1 MYACFFQ
8 AKFTHFR
15 VPFFHEEVGI
25 EGCGV
30 IWPAKITFPCMKN
43 VLLYSGMLSLTLTM
57 GCQDRPESE
66 STAEFQPA
74 YRMPLKYPETPVESV
89 YDTLHGQVIHDP
101 YRSLEDDRSAS
112 TMAWVDAQNAVTR
125 SYLDAIPVRQAL
137 RDRFEALYNYEK
149 VGIPRKV
156 GNYYFITRNNGLQ
169 NQSVTYRREGLNGPE
184 TVFLDPNALSAD
196 GTVTASLADASED
209 DRYVGVVR
217 SVGGSDWQEIRIM
230 ETATGK
236 ETGDVLNWVKFSG
249 VAWKGNGFYYSRYP
263 EPQGSALS
271 QENTFHSVYYHRL
284 GTPQSADEL
293 VFRNDQEPNRYHFV
307 SVTEDKKF
315 LILNTSTGTDGNSLH
330 FKDADKPQ
338 SPWLPLVEGFDTHS
352 SVVTHQ
358 GGFLYVL
365 TDIDAPRYRLVKAPV
380 ASAADRATWTEVI
393 PQNEHLLESVSAAA
407 GALYAQYLRNA
418 CSAVIC
424 TDLAGG
430 NAKEIA
436 LPNAQGTVSGFGGDW
451 EDTELFYAFTSFTVP
466 TSIYR
471 FDPTTAES
479 TVFAAPKVD
488 FNPEDYESSQ
498 VWYASKDGT
507 KIPMFLVHK
516 KGLKRDGKAPTY
528 LYAYGGFNIS
538 LTPSFNPS
546 LLLLLEQGGIY
557 AMPNLRGGGEF
568 GEDWHRAGMLEKK
581 QNVFDD
587 FIAAG
592 EYLIAQGYTR
602 SERLAIAGG
611 SNGGLLV
618 GAVMTQRPDL
628 ARVAFPAVGV
638 LDMVRYHRFTIGW
651 GWIPE
656 YGCADSSAT
665 SLGYL
670 MAYSPYHNLKEGV
683 RYPATMVTTA
693 DHDDRVVP
701 AHSFKFAARLQACHN
716 GPEPVLIRIDKD
728 AGHGAGKPT
737 GKILDEQADR
747 WAFMLHEMGLGGTM
761 REPAAPA
768 P

>member
-1 MYACFFQ
+1 MCNLAF
-8 AKFTHFR
+8 AKATSLR
-15 VPFFHEEVGI
+15 
-25 EGCGV
+25 
-30 IWPAKITFPCMKN
+30 MKN
-43 VLLYSGMLSLTLTM
+43 AILTGTALGMTLLL
-57 GCQDRPESE
+57 GCNDAPDAPSD
-66 STAEFQPA
+66 AEFHPA
-74 YRMPLKYPETPVESV
+74 YRMPLSYPETPVESV
-89 YDTLHGQVIHDP
+89 FDTLHGEVIHDP
-101 YRSLEDDRSAS
+101 YRSLEDDRSPS
-112 TMAWVDAQNAVTR
+112 TTAWVDAQNAVTR
-125 SYLDAIPVRQAL
+125 SYLDAIPVRQEL

-156 GNYYFITRNNGLQ
+156 GNYYFISRNDGLQ
-169 NQSVTYRREGLNGPE
+169 NQPVTYRREGLQGAE
-184 TVFLDPNALSAD
+184 TVFLDPNALSSD
-196 GTVTASLADASED
+196 GTITASLADASED
-209 DRYVGVVR
+209 GRYVGVIR
-217 SVGGSDWQEIRIM
+217 SVGGSDWQEIRVM

-249 VAWKGNGFYYSRYP
+249 VAWKGDGFYYSRYP
-263 EPQGSALS
+263 EPEGSALS

-293 VFRNDQEPNRYHFV
+293 VFRNDKEPNRYHFV
-307 SVTEDKKF
+307 SVTEDQKY

-330 FKDADKPQ
+330 FKEANQPR
-338 SPWLPLVEGFDTHS
+338 SPWRPIVEGFDTHS
-352 SVVTHQ
+352 SVVAHLD
-358 GGFLYVL
+358 GNFLLL
-365 TDIDAPRYRLVKAPV
+365 TDIEAPRYRLVQAP
-380 ASAADRATWTEVI
+380 ASSASDRSTWKEVI
-393 PQNEHLLESVSAAA
+393 PQSEHLLESVSAAA

-418 CSAVIC
+418 CAAVIR
-424 TDLAGG
+424 TNATGG
-430 NAKEIA
+430 DAKEIV
-436 LPNAQGTVSGFGGDW
+436 LPGAQGSVSGLGGKW
-451 EDTELFYAFTSFTVP
+451 TDTELFYAYTSFTVP

-471 FDPTTAES
+471 FDPQSATSEL
-479 TVFAAPKVD
+479 FAAPKVA
-488 FNPEDYESSQ
+488 FNPEDYTSSQ
-498 VWYASKDGT
+498 VWYTSKDGT
-507 KIPMFLVHK
+507 KVPMFLVHK
-516 KGLKRDGKAPTY
+516 KGLERDGKAPTY

-538 LTPSFNPS
+538 LTPSFSPS
-546 LLLLLEQGGIY
+546 ILLLLERGGIY

-568 GEDWHRAGMLEKK
+568 GEDWHRAGMLERK

-592 EYLIAQGYTR
+592 QYLIDQGYTR

-665 SLGYL
+665 DLAYL
-670 MAYSPYHNLKEGV
+670 RAYSPYHNLKEGT

-701 AHSFKFAARLQACHN
+701 AHSFKFAARLQACHV

-747 WAFMLHEMGLGGTM
+747 WAFMFHEMGLGGKM
-761 REPAAPA
+761 GAPQ